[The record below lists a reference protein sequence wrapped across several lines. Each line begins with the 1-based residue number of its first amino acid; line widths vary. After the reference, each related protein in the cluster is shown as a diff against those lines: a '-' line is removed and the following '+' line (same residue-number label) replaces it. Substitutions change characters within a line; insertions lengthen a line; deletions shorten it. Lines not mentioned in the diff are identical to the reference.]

1 MSIVDY
7 LLAPRK
13 DYRGMNTP
21 SESSRILLIVVIIC
35 VSYWSWPLSEGIL
48 FVCLAIITFVSTPIL
63 FVGWIILSYAGQN
76 RVSRKLTPAW
86 EKIKKSKK

>member
-21 SESSRILLIVVIIC
+21 SESSRLLLIVVIIY
-35 VSYWSWPLSEGIL
+35 VSYWSWPLSEGII
-48 FVCLAIITFVSTPIL
+48 FVWLAIITFVSTPIL
-63 FVGWIILSYAGQN
+63 FIGWIILSYAGQN
-76 RVSRKLTPAW
+76 RESRKLTPSW
-86 EKIKKSKK
+86 EKIKKTKK